1 MTTTPTIWKT
11 PFLANAGATAGGQ
24 TVPRT
29 IALANG
35 NFLVVWEDNT
45 NGPGP
50 FIDVMGRM
58 FNAEGTALGV
68 PFQLNSAVVASD
80 ETGPEIVA
88 MPDGGYV
95 VAYGSYLEALGGFI
109 GLERFDANGL
119 SVSSRFIT
127 DPVSSLTEWKLTV
140 DSLGNYTIVY
150 ERWEPH
156 AIGGGNVVYSQD
168 IFSRTYDYLTNGA
181 GPENSHVAQN
191 SAEVDELGAVATFA
205 NGHMVTFYNEP
216 DYDFFGNK
224 ADTVEY
230 SIIDP
235 VSGTQIRN
243 PVEIDG
249 PNWDDDAIA
258 LDVACLSYGPF
269 VLLYQFNDNYA
280 FRIGESD
287 APGSPMSSRNTVA
300 TFGALGGAR
309 VVALNEGGFFIEWL
323 ESTAHILYGQRY
335 AATGAPIGT
344 LLIIS
349 TNVSSIGQSD
359 MSLTTDGRILVPFKD
374 LSGEINE
381 VILDPRENTIYGT
394 DSSDQ
399 LTTQT
404 TSSFIYGLDGDDF
417 IYGQNGSDRLD
428 GGLGLDTLSGG
439 NGNDTFILSDANRF
453 TSYAYDTVIEFANGG
468 FDTVQVMSFFRSDKS
483 SIIPYSYILPD
494 NVEEGRVA
502 GVDIFQ
508 LFGNSSDNI
517 LIGNSAANLLSGGAG
532 SDIITGGAGGD
543 ALDGGSNTV
552 SGDTLNYASSLLGVS
567 INLATNTA
575 QGGDAE
581 GDIISNFENVSGS
594 SQGDQ
599 LVGDGGANVLRG
611 GPGNDLFVGGLGADT
626 MLGGTDIDVVDYSAF
641 AIGVNVS
648 LTLGTG
654 PDGDVISEIENIT
667 GSAFGDVLTGN
678 NGANT
683 MRGGAGNDF
692 MVAGNGA
699 DLMIGGA
706 DNDEVSYETATTG
719 VFVNLI
725 TGTGANGG
733 VLQQIENIRGSAFG
747 DVLQGDN
754 GANTIR
760 GLVGNDY
767 IIAGN
772 GADLIIGG
780 ADNDTVS
787 YETATTGVF
796 ANLATGV
803 GANGGVLQEIEN
815 LTGSAFGDVLMG
827 SVTGNTLKGGAG
839 NDFIVGNNGSD
850 ALFGGADN
858 DTFRFETAVF
868 GNDVIADFQDN
879 ADKISFGN
887 AVATSFGQLNFL
899 NNGTTNVTVQIIGQS
914 IVVQGVANITLA
926 ASDFLFV

>member
-1 MTTTPTIWKT
+1 
-11 PFLANAGATAGGQ
+11 
-24 TVPRT
+24 
-29 IALANG
+29 
-35 NFLVVWEDNT
+35 
-45 NGPGP
+45 
-50 FIDVMGRM
+50 
-58 FNAEGTALGV
+58 
-68 PFQLNSAVVASD
+68 
-80 ETGPEIVA
+80 
-88 MPDGGYV
+88 
-95 VAYGSYLEALGGFI
+95 
-109 GLERFDANGL
+109 
-119 SVSSRFIT
+119 
-127 DPVSSLTEWKLTV
+127 
-140 DSLGNYTIVY
+140 
-150 ERWEPH
+150 
-156 AIGGGNVVYSQD
+156 
-168 IFSRTYDYLTNGA
+168 
-181 GPENSHVAQN
+181 
-191 SAEVDELGAVATFA
+191 
-205 NGHMVTFYNEP
+205 
-216 DYDFFGNK
+216 
-224 ADTVEY
+224 
-230 SIIDP
+230 
-235 VSGTQIRN
+235 
-243 PVEIDG
+243 
-249 PNWDDDAIA
+249 
-258 LDVACLSYGPF
+258 
-269 VLLYQFNDNYA
+269 
-280 FRIGESD
+280 
-287 APGSPMSSRNTVA
+287 MSSRNTVA

-404 TSSFIYGLDGDDF
+404 TSSFIYGLDGNDF

-532 SDIITGGAGGD
+532 SDIIMGGAGGD

-760 GLVGNDY
+760 GLAGNDY

-868 GNDVIADFQDN
+868 GNDVIADYQDN